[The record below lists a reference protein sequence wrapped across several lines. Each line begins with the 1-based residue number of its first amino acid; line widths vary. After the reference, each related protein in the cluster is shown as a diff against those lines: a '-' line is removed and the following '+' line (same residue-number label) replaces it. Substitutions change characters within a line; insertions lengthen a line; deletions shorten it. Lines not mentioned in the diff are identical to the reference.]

1 MAQAAARDRFDV
13 RLGGGA
19 IRVVVGARPLGA
31 AGAAGAAP
39 APYQRPVADEGGL
52 PGERVA
58 AVAVARGV
66 DAARA
71 DVDREPGGSG
81 RRAARA

>member
-1 MAQAAARDRFDV
+1 VAQAAARDRFDV

-19 IRVVVGARPLGA
+19 IRVVVGARPL
-31 AGAAGAAP
+31 GAAGAAP